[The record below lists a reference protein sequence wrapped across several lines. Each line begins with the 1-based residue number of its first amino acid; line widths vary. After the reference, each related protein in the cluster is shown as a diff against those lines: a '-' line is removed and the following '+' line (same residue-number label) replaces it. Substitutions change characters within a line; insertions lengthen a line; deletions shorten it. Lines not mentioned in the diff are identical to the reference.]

1 MNISSILS
9 IIPSGLKNPLIDE
22 YNLII
27 QNYLEQRW
35 TPTELSGGKFC
46 EIIYTILKGYG
57 TGTYDSTPSK
67 PTNFVDACK
76 RLENVTGIPR
86 SFRILIPRLLPALY
100 EIRNNRNVGHVGG
113 DVDSNRMDSQAVVQ
127 ISGWIMGELVRV
139 FHNIDTQTAQ
149 EIVDNLA
156 ERKIPI
162 VWKLDGIKR
171 ILNPKLKFPNQILLL
186 LSSQNG
192 KTDINKLF
200 EWLDYSNKTYFKK
213 MLKKMHKDRLIDLSN
228 QDSEVIILPPG
239 LLVVEKILTDD

>member
-1 MNISSILS
+1 V
-9 IIPSGLKNPLIDE
+9 
-22 YNLII
+22 Y
-27 QNYLEQRW
+27 
-35 TPTELSGGKFC
+35 
-46 EIIYTILKGYG
+46 
-57 TGTYDSTPSK
+57 
-67 PTNFVDACK
+67 K
-76 RLENVTGIPR
+76 RQ
-86 SFRILIPRLLPALY
+86 
-100 EIRNNRNVGHVGG
+100 VGHVGG